1 VFYMFLL
8 HLTIEI
14 VVFLLGPVFCMF
26 LLHLTIEIVVFLLGP
41 VFCMFLLHLT
51 IEIVVFYTTAGQML
65 MVVCRAE
72 QLLSLL

>member
-1 VFYMFLL
+1 MILFRTDAVFFAVSYV
-8 HLTIEI
+8 
-14 VVFLLGPVFCMF
+14 VVFLLGPVFY
-26 LLHLTIEIVVFLLGP
+26 I
-41 VFCMFLLHLT
+41 FLLHLT